1 MILRLLEEHLPLT
14 SITVMVQKEAA
25 ARLCA
30 APGSKECGA
39 VSVAVHYRSK
49 PQVLFPVGRGSFMP
63 PPKVDSA
70 VIRLDVL
77 QQPPVAVEDE
87 KWFFQVARGAFAQ
100 RRKTAANSISATLG
114 LPKPQVE
121 QALLA
126 AGVAANIRAER
137 LTLEQLAALAGAL
150 GTAR

>member
-1 MILRLLEEHLPLT
+1 MVLP
-14 SITVMVQKEAA
+14 SG
-25 ARLCA
+25 
-30 APGSKECGA
+30 P
-39 VSVAVHYRSK
+39 
-49 PQVLFPVGRGSFMP
+49 
-63 PPKVDSA
+63 
-70 VIRLDVL
+70 
-77 QQPPVAVEDE
+77 
-87 KWFFQVARGAFAQ
+87 GAFAQ

-150 GTAR
+150 GKACLLRPGENRVE